1 MALKYIQYKN
11 CWKLTYRDPWA
22 GRPRVRSWKGEGA
35 EAEARAFE
43 KAISEQYERERAL
56 LKRAKRRASASSSR
70 SLTVAELLERYLQ
83 ALENPATRKA
93 SAYHIISILDIF
105 GKRRALRMTLDDV
118 DGWIAVQQSRG
129 VGASTIN
136 RRASILRAAYNW
148 GTRSRHIPTNP
159 LSGLRL
165 KKVEPQ
171 RITPPSAH
179 EARLIYR
186 AAAPHIQRV
195 VLLGMALGPR
205 IGPSELFRL
214 EWSRVDL
221 QERIVYM
228 PNAKK
233 GARTADRAIP
243 IPKDAL
249 EALRAWAKEDAKAQC
264 PYVIHHQ
271 GRKVRSISTGWH
283 NALRRAG
290 ITRRIRPYDLRHAF
304 ATRLLAHTPALKAV
318 STAMG
323 HVDERMILRHYQHV
337 SLRELRKA
345 VDAAPRLKLYE
356 ASGGPMQKAVDS
368 CGQRASVRSRGGDY
382 ESNQPIYCSK
392 QGMVPL

>member
-1 MALKYIQYKN
+1 
-11 CWKLTYRDPWA
+11 
-22 GRPRVRSWKGEGA
+22 
-35 EAEARAFE
+35 
-43 KAISEQYERERAL
+43 
-56 LKRAKRRASASSSR
+56 
-70 SLTVAELLERYLQ
+70 
-83 ALENPATRKA
+83 
-93 SAYHIISILDIF
+93 
-105 GKRRALRMTLDDV
+105 MTLDDV

-148 GTRSRHIPTNP
+148 GVRARHVPSNP
-159 LSGLRL
+159 LAGLRL

-186 AAAPHIQRV
+186 AAASHIKRV

-233 GARTADRAIP
+233 GARAADRAIP

-249 EALRAWAKEDAKAQC
+249 EALRAWAKEDAKAGC
-264 PYVIHHQ
+264 PYVIHHH
-271 GRKVRSISTGWH
+271 GRKIRYFHGMAQCSPQSRDFPPH
-283 NALRRAG
+283 PALRFASR
-290 ITRRIRPYDLRHAF
+290 LRHTSAGVH
-304 ATRLLAHTPALKAV
+304 ACA
-318 STAMG
+318 
-323 HVDERMILRHYQHV
+323 E
-337 SLRELRKA
+337 
-345 VDAAPRLKLYE
+345 
-356 ASGGPMQKAVDS
+356 
-368 CGQRASVRSRGGDY
+368 SRIDGNGA
-382 ESNQPIYCSK
+382 CR
-392 QGMVPL
+392 